1 MDITV
6 ELIKLASALIGL
18 GTALA
23 VLARELR
30 NSHSKVSDDVRDNNE
45 EGR

>member
-18 GTALA
+18 GTAIA